1 MSYSGLL
8 CTSNWFVYVSFY
20 IRAGNYA
27 FCDCAGAVFWS
38 GGARSKLLTPASTWK
53 SPRDLLP
60 SWLILHAITTRETCM
75 AYVYL
80 CPPPVF
86 RLSFHFQLN
95 SIYLFLIIFFETNVG
110 LPLGAWAQLGWAIFT
125 PSCMYEMQIFWVV
138 WASNSFRKSFAFTLL
153 QIYANISKRFRLFSM
168 RFTADF
174 NIVFIIN
181 YKSVFVIMLTNT
193 HLFCDLYVCMR
204 ICSSNNLTLYFMIY
218 FKKF

>member
-1 MSYSGLL
+1 MH
-8 CTSNWFVYVSFY
+8 FVTVQGPSSDLVGRGPNCSLP
-20 IRAGNYA
+20 RAPESLRA
-27 FCDCAGAVFWS
+27 IFCPHDWS
-38 GGARSKLLTPASTWK
+38 CML
-53 SPRDLLP
+53 
-60 SWLILHAITTRETCM
+60 SWLVKLVWHMLICAHHLFSGCHFTFSLILLI
-75 AYVYL
+75 Y
-80 CPPPVF
+80 F
-86 RLSFHFQLN
+86 
-95 SIYLFLIIFFETNVG
+95 YLFFFETNVG

-125 PSCMYEMQIFWVV
+125 LSCMYEMQIFWVV
-138 WASNSFRKSFAFTLL
+138 WASFRKSFAFTLL
-153 QIYANISKRFRLFSM
+153 QMYANISKRFRLFSM